1 MDQMANYTFIFQF
14 PFNKATSDLYSE
26 NEKVMIANVNHA
38 LDTIELIIS
47 SHGFISM
54 ERVMQYFGLRP
65 TRQCQ
70 AIIFTEL
77 GESELTYDEINQT
90 DVLTVCFSSEMK
102 LRHIQRQKDPALRMA
117 ESPIQPI
124 PVKHFDAD
132 VDEDWGTGYRTSDG
146 STHYHAEF
154 LQKPPKEG
162 PKWAVQKKESSSESV
177 TPPETSDSE
186 EKDPT

>member
-1 MDQMANYTFIFQF
+1 MMDQMANYTFIFQF

-26 NEKVMIANVNHA
+26 NEKAMIANVNHA

-124 PVKHFDAD
+124 PVTYPNDRDAE
-132 VDEDWGTGYRTSDG
+132 EDLGTGAMRSGYI
-146 STHYHAEF
+146 
-154 LQKPPKEG
+154 QKPPKEG